1 MEDNKPKNSFSEL
14 KDEFLQPVEDLAGKG
29 REYVD
34 KRIDLVKL
42 SVIEALSRGLGRFL
56 AGLAIVSLLIIIG
69 TVLSLAGILFLGDL
83 IGSYGLA
90 ALIVALAFILIL
102 VLVLVFRHKL
112 FVDGFVRMFYSI
124 FFDSDEE
131 NQ

>member
-1 MEDNKPKNSFSEL
+1 MEDNKSKSSIGEL

-29 REYVD
+29 REFVD

-42 SVIEALSRGLGRFL
+42 STIEALSRGLGRFL
-56 AGLAIVSLLIIIG
+56 AGLTIVSLVIIIG
-69 TVLSLAGILFLGDL
+69 NVLALAGILFLGDL

-90 ALIVALAFILIL
+90 ALIVALVFIALLAL
-102 VLVLVFRHKL
+102 VLIFRHKL

-124 FFDSDEE
+124 FFDGNEE
-131 NQ
+131 D